1 MNAEGDQRVRE
12 IEARYREK
20 ERRGKVALAIMFAGF
35 ILAVAPLP
43 HGGHGFLVFLASIV
57 LGCIY
62 ETWRPRS

>member
-35 ILAVAPLP
+35 IVAARRAWLP
-43 HGGHGFLVFLASIV
+43 RLPGVH
-57 LGCIY
+57 
-62 ETWRPRS
+62 RPGVHL